1 MAVESCNE
9 VRAVPLQVS
18 PTCLEPTDSHTKGG
32 VVGDALCPPACAT
45 PPRTACASDCL
56 VEGCRDGGRRAAVE
70 RRRPIQQGSDV
81 SSGKADAHFHAPWAT
96 AQALDGLRDPGPVVA
111 AQDGQ
116 VRITRVKAETQ
127 MFNRVC
133 GHGLGRAE
141 RGIGGGRLATSGWCG
156 WGRSAAGRGRLATPG
171 EQTGGPKQGRLATPG
186 WVGLVTLGR
195 GLGEPGLFFA
205 GVVLKSHRLIKGNGS
220 SHGSGQ

>member
-1 MAVESCNE
+1 MIVESCNE

-45 PPRTACASDCL
+45 PPRTACASDC
-56 VEGCRDGGRRAAVE
+56 GCRDGGRRAAVE

-96 AQALDGLRDPGPVVA
+96 AQTLDGLRDPGPVVA

-141 RGIGGGRLATSGWCG
+141 RGIGGGRLATSVWCG

-171 EQTGGPKQGRLATPG
+171 EQTGDPSREGWLLPGGWGWSPSGGGLANQVCSLPA
-186 WVGLVTLGR
+186 
-195 GLGEPGLFFA
+195 LF
-205 GVVLKSHRLIKGNGS
+205 
-220 SHGSGQ
+220 